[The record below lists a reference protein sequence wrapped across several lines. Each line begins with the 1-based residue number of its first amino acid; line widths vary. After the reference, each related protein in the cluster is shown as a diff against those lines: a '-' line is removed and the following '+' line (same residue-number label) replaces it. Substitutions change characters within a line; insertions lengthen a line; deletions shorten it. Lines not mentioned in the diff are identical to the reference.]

1 MTREAIIRCG
11 DTVAET
17 MKRMQEGAPL
27 VVFDLE
33 TTGLKK
39 EVDRILSFSAIKLVK
54 TNDGFKEI
62 DRIDQFIDPEMDI
75 PEEVTEIN
83 HISAETVAGC
93 PTEEEA
99 AVIIRKFFG
108 DDPLV
113 AGYNSVSF
121 DEGFVNAMYLRVF
134 GEPFTPV
141 AHLDVYRMAKE
152 KLDLPKHKLF
162 MVAHE
167 LGADVGI
174 EFHNS
179 IDDVIATFRC
189 MVVLL
194 DMYRP
199 KEAVVKKRRVFVVS
213 AKRWTRSHELDR
225 IYVQTQPYSK
235 TYYDVYKKVW
245 ASDMDDLDFDDLK
258 GQIFR
263 QNNCTNELEM
273 ARIIAS

>member
-1 MTREAIIRCG
+1 MTREAVIRCSG
-11 DTVAET
+11 TVDEV

-39 EVDRILSFSAIKLVK
+39 EIDRILSFSAMKLIK
-54 TNDGFKEI
+54 TEDGFKEI

-75 PEEVTEIN
+75 PENVTEIN

-93 PTEEEA
+93 PTEDEA
-99 AVIIRKFFG
+99 AVIIRRFFG
-108 DDPLV
+108 ENPIV
-113 AGYNSVSF
+113 AGYNSRSF
-121 DEGFVNAMYLRVF
+121 DEGFVNAMYLRIF
-134 GEPFTPV
+134 GETFMPAV
-141 AHLDVYRMAKE
+141 HLDVYLMAKE
-152 KLDLPKHKLF
+152 KLNLPKHKLF

-199 KEAVVKKRRVFVVS
+199 TRIPIVKKCVSVVS
-213 AKRWTRSHELDR
+213 AKRWTKSHELDR
-225 IYVQTQPYSK
+225 IYVQTRPYTK

-245 ASDMDDLDFDDLK
+245 VSDMDDLDFDDLK
-258 GQIFR
+258 EQIFR
-263 QNNCTNELEM
+263 QKNCTENTM
-273 ARIIAS
+273 TKVIA

>member
-1 MTREAIIRCG
+1 MTREAVFRCM
-11 DTVAET
+11 DTVEET
-17 MKRMQEGAPL
+17 IKRMQEGAPL

-54 TNDGFKEI
+54 TEDGFKEI
-62 DRIDQFIDPEMDI
+62 NRIDQFIDPEMDI

-93 PTEEEA
+93 PTEDKA
-99 AVIIRKFFG
+99 AEIIRKFFG
-108 DDPLV
+108 ENPLV

-199 KEAVVKKRRVFVVS
+199 KEAAVKRRVFVVS

-225 IYVQTQPYSK
+225 IYIQTQPYSK

-245 ASDMDDLDFDDLK
+245 ASDMDNLDIDHLK
-258 GQIFR
+258 NQVFR
-263 QNNCTNELEM
+263 LSNCTDENEL
-273 ARIIAS
+273 ARVI